1 MLSTLVPQTLESPL
15 FFHLSGGGG
24 PGGSAQF
31 DAAVEQV
38 EQAGFDMIIYS
49 FGSGFDWEVGSCCPS
64 FLVTND
70 DLPRQA
76 REKCKETSN
85 RHGCVFRFTYFHQ
98 QSTDESYIADIA
110 NRTQYAKSKGI
121 EVAGY
126 DLIAWTR
133 RPPNPGW
140 IATDPINPSGVSACM
155 ASGWYDWLTARVN
168 EMIDKTGEKTNAVF
182 CFLSALFL
190 FLFMKTIN
198 LTRRARD
205 KRKEM
210 PTEDGGVSHRHWW
223 D

>member
-1 MLSTLVPQTLESPL
+1 VNERSGLARRRMLSTLVPQTLESPL

-70 DLPRQA
+70 DLPIQA
-76 REKCKETSN
+76 REKCKKTSN
-85 RHGCVFRFTYFHQ
+85 RHGWVFRFTHFHQ

-168 EMIDKTGEKTNAVF
+168 EMIDKTGEKTNGFFSSVF
-182 CFLSALFL
+182 FQLPSSF
-190 FLFMKTIN
+190 FSWK
-198 LTRRARD
+198 
-205 KRKEM
+205 KR
-210 PTEDGGVSHRHWW
+210 SI
-223 D
+223 